1 MKGLRFIILASLVA
15 VSCSVRE
22 NRGDCPSFLSLTV
35 TPQVNLIFE
44 GGRAWCDLFA
54 EDGTRLEHSPL
65 TDMGRRDTTL
75 LYRINPRRTVSAVV
89 SNKEITGGVVVAG
102 YGEEFCEL
110 WAYRKDIPCTGDEV
124 SEIIQERSKQFCRL
138 TVRLSEE
145 SLRFAPGLS
154 VRVDAPYDGICF
166 PSMKVHPGKF
176 SFSAAFDEE
185 GRATVCLPR
194 QDGGGLTL
202 NLVKPDDF
210 TLTFDLYEAMR
221 AAGYDWSAPS
231 LDNFDMTVT
240 LSSLSGDIEIA
251 DWSAIGI
258 GDREF

>member
-65 TDMGRRDTTL
+65 TDMNRRDTTL

-89 SNKEITGGVVVAG
+89 SNKEISGGMVVAG
-102 YGEEFCEL
+102 YDEEFCEL
-110 WAYRKDIPCTGDEV
+110 WAYRKDIPCTGDEA
-124 SEIIQERSKQFCRL
+124 SEIIQESNKQFCRL

-145 SLRFAPGLS
+145 SLHFAPGMS
-154 VRVDAPYDGICF
+154 VRISAPYDGVCF
-166 PSMKVHPGKF
+166 PSMKVHSGKF
-176 SFSAAFDEE
+176 SCGAALDEK
-185 GRATVCLPR
+185 GGATVCLPR
-194 QDGGGLTL
+194 QEGNGLTL
-202 NLVKPDDF
+202 NLIKPDEF
-210 TLTFDLYEAMR
+210 TVTFDLYDAMR
-221 AAGYDWSAPS
+221 GAGYDWNAPS

-240 LSSLSGDIEIA
+240 LSSMCGEVEIA
-251 DWSAIGI
+251 DWSFVGI
-258 GDREF
+258 GNREF